1 MPIEQLLALYGY
13 GGEAKED
20 GGEDSNG
27 ASEKRDETSLAGETS
42 SASETSLACETSS
55 ACETS
60 LAGITSA
67 AGRPTNDQEGKDV
80 QSDSEPSQTCETK
93 QTSHEE
99 EHQEPTSVTTD
110 SRISPLPSTE
120 PTSNDHG
127 LSLLLC
133 DETLVT
139 EDGPLLKDHKLLHT
153 NDSIR
158 LTNNSRVPWANA
170 VGLSRREQY
179 DAKQGTG
186 KGLVYMC
193 R

>member
-42 SASETSLACETSS
+42 SASETSLACETS
-55 ACETS
+55 
-60 LAGITSA
+60 L

-93 QTSHEE
+93 QTSHEEE

-133 DETLVT
+133 EETLVT

-186 KGLVYMC
+186 KRLVYMC

>member
-20 GGEDSNG
+20 GEEDSNG
-27 ASEKRDETSLAGETS
+27 ASEKRDETS
-42 SASETSLACETSS
+42 S

-60 LAGITSA
+60 LSGATSA
-67 AGRPTNDQEGKDV
+67 AGRLTNDQEGKAV
-80 QSDSEPSQTCETK
+80 QPDSEPNQTCETK

-99 EHQEPTSVTTD
+99 EEEHQEPTPVTTD

-158 LTNNSRVPWANA
+158 LTSNSRVPWANT

-186 KGLVYMC
+186 KGVVYMC